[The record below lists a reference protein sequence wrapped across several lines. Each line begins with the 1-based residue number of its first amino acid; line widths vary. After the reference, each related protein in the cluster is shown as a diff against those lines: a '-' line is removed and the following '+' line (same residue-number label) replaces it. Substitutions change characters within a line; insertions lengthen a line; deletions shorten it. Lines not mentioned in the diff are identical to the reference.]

1 MRSFLNVAERRKRT
15 VNILKREKSFRMGD
29 HFSKI
34 IKKVS
39 FFFYL
44 NMICALST
52 MPVIPKKLHQKS
64 TQSNVIFI
72 EQNMAQNRLKNCH
85 LNEYEIGKLEHKPK

>member
-1 MRSFLNVAERRKRT
+1 MLLKEGKEFF
-15 VNILKREKSFRMGD
+15 NILKREKSFRMGD

-44 NMICALST
+44 NIICALSR
-52 MPVIPKKLHQKS
+52 MPVIPEKLHQKS
-64 TQSNVIFI
+64 TWIQYDFYWTKCS
-72 EQNMAQNRLKNCH
+72 LKSSIT
-85 LNEYEIGKLEHKPK
+85 LII